1 MCQHFSKLL
10 TKVIAEFYYV
20 IWLSDSLIQLPFEH
34 ESLLID
40 QKEELDDSE
49 KEMAMRGVRVYFAH
63 VVKYLVTAR
72 VWKGK
77 NGQQSEIQD
86 SHTP

>member
-20 IWLSDSLIQLPFEH
+20 TWLSGSLIQLPFEH

-49 KEMAMRGVRVYFAH
+49 KEMAMRGVRVCFAH
-63 VVKYLVTAR
+63 VVKYLVVAR